1 MLNVATNTREEQ
13 SYRLR
18 IKTLSQQM
26 QTLAVAGAGLAPW
39 AAQVLVEMIEEVYFS
54 DPLLRNAA
62 EGQLKYACV
71 STQEGA
77 GKPLAHCRLV
87 TVVLSLFDAQDDH
100 DLVSS
105 DHKDRSI
112 EIRRRRLV
120 RITDEAR
127 EQGGLLSQEDVA
139 QLLMSDVRTIRRDVA
154 ALKREGII
162 VATRGQQKDI
172 GPGVSHRGLAVR
184 HWLEGQEPVEV
195 ARQIK
200 HSLAAVERYLETFKR
215 VAYLRAKGF
224 DRYEIALTVG
234 ISLASTATFLELYEQ
249 FRPKPFFRQRLAEID
264 LAGSQFYWA
273 EGEKKDSASSSAGER
288 GWRAK

>member
-54 DPLLRNAA
+54 DPLLRHAA

-87 TVVLSLFDAQDDH
+87 TVVLSLFDAQDDR
-100 DLVSS
+100 DLVSR

-112 EIRRRRLV
+112 EIRRRRL
-120 RITDEAR
+120 
-127 EQGGLLSQEDVA
+127 VA

-234 ISLASTATFLELYEQ
+234 ISLASTASFLELYEQ
-249 FRPKPFFRQRLAEID
+249 FRHKSFFRQRLAEID

-273 EGEKKDSASSSAGER
+273 EGEKKGSASSSAGEN

>member
-1 MLNVATNTREEQ
+1 
-13 SYRLR
+13 
-18 IKTLSQQM
+18 
-26 QTLAVAGAGLAPW
+26 
-39 AAQVLVEMIEEVYFS
+39 VLVEMIEEVYFS

-71 STQEGA
+71 SAQEGA
-77 GKPLAHCRLV
+77 GKPLAQCRLV
-87 TVVLSLFDAQDDH
+87 TVVLSLFDAQDDR
-100 DLVSS
+100 DLVSCE
-105 DHKDRSI
+105 HKDRSI

-120 RITDEAR
+120 RIADEAR

-234 ISLASTATFLELYEQ
+234 VSLASTATFLELYAQ
-249 FRPKPFFRQRLAEID
+249 FRHKPFFRQRLAEID

-273 EGEKKDSASSSAGER
+273 EGEKKDSASSSAGASA
-288 GWRAK
+288 WRAK